1 MAAGSAGGCVDGT
14 VGGGITGGGI
24 TGGGVTGGG
33 VTGGPAK
40 TTRPI
45 LLLLDSVNQRLPSA
59 PSVIPIGPLPGVATA
74 NSVMSPVGVIRPT
87 LLPQD
92 SVNQRL
98 PSGPAVMPCG
108 PRVELGG
115 RRSLNRR
122 GNSVITPASGT
133 LLNLL

>member
-1 MAAGSAGGCVDGT
+1 MAAGSAGGSVGGT
-14 VGGGITGGGI
+14 VGGGV

-59 PSVIPIGPLPGVATA
+59 PTVIPIGPLPGVATA

-98 PSGPAVMPCG
+98 PSGPAVMPRG
-108 PRVELGG
+108 LLLPVGVEWGWSGRETSVMEQGGG
-115 RRSLNRR
+115 RRW
-122 GNSVITPASGT
+122 
-133 LLNLL
+133 

>member
-1 MAAGSAGGCVDGT
+1 MAAGSAGGSVGGT
-14 VGGGITGGGI
+14 VGGGV

-59 PSVIPIGPLPGVATA
+59 PTVMPIGPLPGVATA
-74 NSVMSPVGVIRPT
+74 NSVMSPVGVMSPT

-92 SVNQRL
+92 SVNPRL
-98 PSGPAVMPCG
+98 PSGPAVMPGGLCG
-108 PRVELGG
+108 LLGG
-115 RRSLNRR
+115 LWRVR
-122 GNSVITPASGT
+122 GR
-133 LLNLL
+133 

>member
-1 MAAGSAGGCVDGT
+1 MAAGSAGGS
-14 VGGGITGGGI
+14 VGGGVTGGGI

-74 NSVMSPVGVIRPT
+74 NSAMSPVGVIRPT

-98 PSGPAVMPCG
+98 PSGPAVMPSG
-108 PRVELGG
+108 LLLRLGG
-115 RRSLNRR
+115 QLRWGGR
-122 GNSVITPASGT
+122 GNSGITPAGGSPPT
-133 LLNLL
+133 LCALDH